1 MWKSIVLCVSLFGGA
16 ALGLALGAR
25 FVEPGALPAAAAIG
39 LCVIGVVLI
48 LAAPTDE
55 PAIGADDASQV
66 PATTRVT
73 GVRAAAPLELGEAVP
88 VAAATPTVSDRT
100 PTRPFEALNG

>member
-25 FVEPGALPAAAAIG
+25 FVEPAALPAAGAIG

-48 LAAPTDE
+48 LAAPTVEEEAIEEQQQAVVTQPTTTTEIE
-55 PAIGADDASQV
+55 PMDL
-66 PATTRVT
+66 P
-73 GVRAAAPLELGEAVP
+73 P
-88 VAAATPTVSDRT
+88 VATVPNRT
-100 PTRPFEALNG
+100 PAFPFEALNP

>member
-25 FVEPGALPAAAAIG
+25 FVEPAALPAAAAIG

-48 LAAPTDE
+48 LAAPTAEETATIETRQLSE
-55 PAIGADDASQV
+55 PQETV
-66 PATTRVT
+66 VM
-73 GVRAAAPLELGEAVP
+73 AAAADLDPLEV
-88 VAAATPTVSDRT
+88 PTVATVANRT
-100 PTRPFEALNG
+100 PSLPFEALNP

>member
-25 FVEPGALPAAAAIG
+25 FVEPAALPAAAALG

-48 LAAPTDE
+48 LSAPQAEATME
-55 PAIGADDASQV
+55 EADDAQILSSATGSMATIDPIELPVIPV
-66 PATTRVT
+66 PS
-73 GVRAAAPLELGEAVP
+73 
-88 VAAATPTVSDRT
+88 VANRT
-100 PTRPFEALNG
+100 PSIPFEALNT

>member
-25 FVEPGALPAAAAIG
+25 FVEPAALPAAAAIG

-48 LAAPTDE
+48 LAAPTVEAEAIEEQQKMMPVQQQAVTEVE
-55 PAIGADDASQV
+55 PLD
-66 PATTRVT
+66 
-73 GVRAAAPLELGEAVP
+73 LP
-88 VAAATPTVSDRT
+88 VATVPNRT
-100 PTRPFEALNG
+100 PSFPFEALNP

>member
-25 FVEPGALPAAAAIG
+25 FVEPAALPAAAALG

-48 LAAPTDE
+48 LAAPTAEQAVEAIEQRQIMEAQDAVLTKVSEVE
-55 PAIGADDASQV
+55 PI
-66 PATTRVT
+66 
-73 GVRAAAPLELGEAVP
+73 EL
-88 VAAATPTVSDRT
+88 PTVATVANRT
-100 PTRPFEALNG
+100 PSFPFEALNP